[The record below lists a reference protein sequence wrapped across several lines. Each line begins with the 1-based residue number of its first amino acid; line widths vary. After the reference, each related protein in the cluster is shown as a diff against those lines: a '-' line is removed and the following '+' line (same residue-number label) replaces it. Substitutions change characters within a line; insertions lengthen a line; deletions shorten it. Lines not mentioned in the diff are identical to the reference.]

1 MKILKSSNVLN
12 PIKPNQKL
20 YVSEKNMALS
30 KSFEHPQIKNLWT
43 IEQIKR

>member
-30 KSFEHPQIKNLWT
+30 KSFEHPQIKNL
-43 IEQIKR
+43 